1 MNLVE
6 LAIAR
11 ALYGTE
17 QKNRE
22 NFKKTVLEISWK
34 NHVSKLLTEAAPKH
48 IIVIGKDVGDI
59 LHSNLQN
66 IDVPFTVV
74 PQPQARGNSNGS

>member
-1 MNLVE
+1 M
-6 LAIAR
+6 R

-59 LHSNLQN
+59 P
-66 IDVPFTVV
+66 IC
-74 PQPQARGNSNGS
+74 RI